1 MGDAEGPPHGITHCT
16 ILSSLVSRRAS
27 HGNLPLIFFDVL
39 SCSKGGGGPYL
50 TLRDFSFG
58 PTASNSKQFQ
68 QACMGPEN
76 LSGARE

>member
-39 SCSKGGGGPYL
+39 SCSKGGGG
-50 TLRDFSFG
+50 
-58 PTASNSKQFQ
+58 
-68 QACMGPEN
+68 
-76 LSGARE
+76 GAILDAT

>member
-27 HGNLPLIFFDVL
+27 HGNLPLIFLTYCLVA
-39 SCSKGGGGPYL
+39 KGGGGPYL